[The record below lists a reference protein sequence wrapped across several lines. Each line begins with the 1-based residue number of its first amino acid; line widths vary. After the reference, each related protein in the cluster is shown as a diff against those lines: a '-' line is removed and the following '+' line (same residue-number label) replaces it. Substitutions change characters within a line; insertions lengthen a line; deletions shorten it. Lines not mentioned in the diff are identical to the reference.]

1 MKIIKAKGEDFKKV
15 MARLDSRQTRGLPD
29 VAGVVEKI
37 IRDVRV
43 RGDKALFSYTS
54 KFDGIKL
61 DKKTI
66 KVSRSEFRKSLK
78 SADPAVVEALEICAR
93 RIRSFHERQK
103 ERSWSYRDD
112 NGATLGQII
121 NPLDSVGIYI
131 PGGKASYPSSAL
143 MNAIP
148 ARIAGVRRIVM
159 VTPAPYGVLNPY
171 TLVAAEIAGVDEVY
185 KVGGAQAVAALAFGS
200 ESVKPVDKI
209 TGPGN
214 VYVAEAKRQV
224 FGKVDIDMIAGP
236 SEILILAD
244 KSANPKF
251 AAADLLSQAEHDEN
265 AYPILVT
272 TSASLAEKVAE
283 ELKLQTKTLDRRKI
297 VRKCLGKN
305 CFAIVAKNL
314 DEAFGI
320 ANRVAPEH
328 LELLIKDAKKQ
339 VGRVKHA
346 GAVFVGPWTPEALG
360 DYAAGPN
367 HVLPTGC
374 GARFFSP
381 LGVYDFIKRTS
392 LLEFTKSGC
401 DTLADPVIRVAERE
415 GLQAHARAV
424 AIRVKR

>member
-29 VAGVVEKI
+29 VGAVVEKI
-37 IRDVRV
+37 IRDVRT

-54 KFDGIKL
+54 KFDGTKL
-61 DKKTI
+61 DKKRV

-78 SADPAVVEALEICAR
+78 SADPDVVESLEICAR
-93 RIRSFHERQK
+93 RIRRFHERQK
-103 ERSWSYRDD
+103 ESSWSYRDET
-112 NGATLGQII
+112 GSRLGQII
-121 NPLDSVGIYI
+121 NPIDSVGIYV

-148 ARIAGVRRIVM
+148 ARIAGVGRIVM
-159 VTPAPYGVLNPY
+159 VTPAHCGVLNPY

-185 KVGGAQAVAALAFGS
+185 KVGGAQAVAALAFGTD
-200 ESVKPVDKI
+200 SVKPVDKI

-224 FGKVDIDMIAGP
+224 FGRVDIDMIAGP

-244 KSANPKF
+244 ESADPKF

-272 TSASLAEKVAE
+272 TSARLAGKVAE
-283 ELKLQTKTLDRRKI
+283 ELKLQTKTLDRKRI

-328 LELLIKDAKKQ
+328 LELLIRNAKKQ
-339 VGRVKHA
+339 VARVKHA

-360 DYAAGPN
+360 DYSAGPN
-367 HVLPTGC
+367 HVLPTG
-374 GARFFSP
+374 GSARFFSP
-381 LGVYDFIKRTS
+381 LGVYDFVKKTS

-401 DTLADPVIRVAERE
+401 HKLAGPVVRVAEQE